1 MAKIVNMY
9 RIKVSLLD
17 VPVNQLHRVID
28 IAGNASFDLLHR
40 IIFQAF
46 DRYDPHLYRF
56 LLTYRET
63 KSMRVLYDCKVM
75 VEDTEMVGP
84 PPWDDPEEI
93 RHDARKFTLDDAQ
106 FKEKDFFYYWFD
118 FGDDWLHRLRIEKI
132 FQKENDL
139 PEGAFYVGFI
149 KSVGES
155 PPQYG
160 EDSVWT
166 SDEESA
172 LKEKLLALMA
182 ALGTPEEVPVSW
194 ELVNSMGL
202 GQMLLE
208 RGFVDNI
215 GAGDDPVVLNAEGRK
230 QAEVMAKLLDNPVA
244 KRQ

>member
-1 MAKIVNMY
+1 MAKTVNMY

-17 VPVNQLHRVID
+17 VPINQLHRVIE
-28 IAGNASFDLLHR
+28 ISGNAPFDLLHR

-46 DRYDPHLYRF
+46 DRHDPHLYRF

-63 KSMRVLYDCKVM
+63 KSMRALYDCKIM

-93 RHDARKFTLDDAQ
+93 RHDAHAFTLDDAQ

-118 FGDDWLHRLRIEKI
+118 FGDDWLHRLKIEKI

-160 EDSVWT
+160 EDSVWE
-166 SDEESA
+166 SDDEDA
-172 LKEKLLALMA
+172 LREKMIALMA
-182 ALGTPEEVPVSW
+182 TLGVPGEESVPW
-194 ELVNSMGL
+194 ELVHSMKLGEILLKNGL
-202 GQMLLE
+202 
-208 RGFVDNI
+208 VDAL
-215 GAGDDPVVLNAEGRK
+215 GEGDEPVVLNDKGRK
-230 QAEVMAKLLDNPVA
+230 QAEAIAGLLENAVEN
-244 KRQ
+244 KK